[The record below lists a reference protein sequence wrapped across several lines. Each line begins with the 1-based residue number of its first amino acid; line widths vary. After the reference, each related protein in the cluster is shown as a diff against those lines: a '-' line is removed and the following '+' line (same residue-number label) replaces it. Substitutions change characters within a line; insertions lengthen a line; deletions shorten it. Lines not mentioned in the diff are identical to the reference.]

1 MRLSGK
7 RILVIIIMGV
17 LVSSI
22 VAGAMSYFN
31 RSSSTA
37 NINNNNNQILLNER
51 VNNIVDFCINS
62 LPNGTTTCDNRLGPL
77 LNKICNGENNT
88 AQQSLD
94 ACHDG
99 KVAQYYKVRNDE
111 IKKGN
116 TTVKGNNNATKM

>member
-7 RILVIIIMGV
+7 RILVIIIMAV

-37 NINNNNNQILLNER
+37 NNNQILLNER

-62 LPNGTTTCDNRLGPL
+62 LPNGTTMCDSRLGPL

-111 IKKGN
+111 INKRN
-116 TTVKGNNNATKM
+116 TMVKSNNNATKM

>member
-1 MRLSGK
+1 MA
-7 RILVIIIMGV
+7 V

-37 NINNNNNQILLNER
+37 NNNQILLNER

-62 LPNGTTTCDNRLGPL
+62 LPNGTTMCDSRLGPL

-88 AQQSLD
+88 
-94 ACHDG
+94 DG
-99 KVAQYYKVRNDE
+99 KMAQYYKVRNDE
-111 IKKGN
+111 INKRN
-116 TTVKGNNNATKM
+116 TMVKSNNNATKM

>member
-1 MRLSGK
+1 
-7 RILVIIIMGV
+7 MGV

-37 NINNNNNQILLNER
+37 NNNNQILLNER

-62 LPNGTTTCDNRLGPL
+62 LPNGTTTCDDRLGPL

-88 AQQSLD
+88 AQQSLN

-99 KVAQYYKVRNDE
+99 KVEQYYKVRNDE
-111 IKKGN
+111 IKKRN
-116 TTVKGNNNATKM
+116 TMVKSNNNATKM

>member
-1 MRLSGK
+1 MA
-7 RILVIIIMGV
+7 V
-17 LVSSI
+17 LASSI

-37 NINNNNNQILLNER
+37 NNNQILLNER

-62 LPNGTTTCDNRLGPL
+62 LPNGTTMCDSRLGPL

-99 KVAQYYKVRNDE
+99 KMAQYYKVRNDE
-111 IKKGN
+111 INKRN
-116 TTVKGNNNATKM
+116 TMVKSNNNATKM

>member
-7 RILVIIIMGV
+7 RILVIIIMAV

-37 NINNNNNQILLNER
+37 NNNQILLNER

-62 LPNGTTTCDNRLGPL
+62 LPNGTTMCDSRLGPL

-99 KVAQYYKVRNDE
+99 KMAQYYKVRNDE
-111 IKKGN
+111 INKRN
-116 TTVKGNNNATKM
+116 TMVKSNNNATKM

>member
-1 MRLSGK
+1 MRLGGK

-37 NINNNNNQILLNER
+37 NNNQILLNER
-51 VNNIVDFCINS
+51 FNNIVDFCINS

-77 LNKICNGENNT
+77 LDKICNGENNT

-99 KVAQYYKVRNDE
+99 KAAQYYKYMNDE
-111 IKKGN
+111 IKKRN
-116 TTVKGNNNATKM
+116 TMVKSNNNATKI

>member
-1 MRLSGK
+1 
-7 RILVIIIMGV
+7 MGV

-37 NINNNNNQILLNER
+37 NNNNQILLNER
-51 VNNIVDFCINS
+51 VNNIVGFCINS

-88 AQQSLD
+88 AQQLLD

-99 KVAQYYKVRNDE
+99 KVAQYYKVRIDE
-111 IKKGN
+111 IKKRN
-116 TTVKGNNNATKM
+116 TMVKSNDNATKM

>member
-7 RILVIIIMGV
+7 RILVIIIMAV

-37 NINNNNNQILLNER
+37 NNNQILLNER

-62 LPNGTTTCDNRLGPL
+62 LPNGTTMCDSRLGPL

-99 KVAQYYKVRNDE
+99 KMAQYYKVRNDE
-111 IKKGN
+111 INKRN
-116 TTVKGNNNATKM
+116 TMVKSNNNGAGS

>member
-37 NINNNNNQILLNER
+37 SNNNQILLNER
-51 VNNIVDFCINS
+51 VNNIVGFCINS

-111 IKKGN
+111 IKKRN
-116 TTVKGNNNATKM
+116 TIVKSNSNGTKM

>member
-1 MRLSGK
+1 
-7 RILVIIIMGV
+7 MGL

-37 NINNNNNQILLNER
+37 NNNQILLNER
-51 VNNIVDFCINS
+51 VNNVVDFCINS
-62 LPNGTTTCDNRLGPL
+62 LPNGTTTCDNRLGSL
-77 LNKICNGENNT
+77 LDKICNGENNT

-111 IKKGN
+111 IKKRN
-116 TTVKGNNNATKM
+116 TVAKSNNNATKM

>member
-7 RILVIIIMGV
+7 RILVIIIMAV
-17 LVSSI
+17 LISSI

-37 NINNNNNQILLNER
+37 NNNQILLNER

-62 LPNGTTTCDNRLGPL
+62 LPNGTTMCDSRLGPL

-99 KVAQYYKVRNDE
+99 KMAQYYKVRNDE
-111 IKKGN
+111 INKRN
-116 TTVKGNNNATKM
+116 TMVKSNNNATKM

>member
-37 NINNNNNQILLNER
+37 NNNQILLNER
-51 VNNIVDFCINS
+51 FNNIVDFCINS

-99 KVAQYYKVRNDE
+99 KAAQYYKFRNDE
-111 IKKGN
+111 IKKRN
-116 TTVKGNNNATKM
+116 TMVKSNNNATKM

>member
-37 NINNNNNQILLNER
+37 NNNNQILLNER

-99 KVAQYYKVRNDE
+99 KAAQYYKFRNDE
-111 IKKGN
+111 ITKRN
-116 TTVKGNNNATKM
+116 TMVKSKNNATKM

>member
-7 RILVIIIMGV
+7 RILVIIIMAV
-17 LVSSI
+17 LISSI

-37 NINNNNNQILLNER
+37 NNNQILLNER
-51 VNNIVDFCINS
+51 VNNIVGFCINS

-111 IKKGN
+111 IKKRN
-116 TTVKGNNNATKM
+116 TIVKSNSNGTKM

>member
-37 NINNNNNQILLNER
+37 NNNNNNQILLNER

-88 AQQSLD
+88 VQQSLD

-99 KVAQYYKVRNDE
+99 KAPQYYKVRNDE

-116 TTVKGNNNATKM
+116 TMIKRNNNARKM

>member
-37 NINNNNNQILLNER
+37 NNNQILLNER

-99 KVAQYYKVRNDE
+99 KMAQYYKVRNDE
-111 IKKGN
+111 IKKRN
-116 TTVKGNNNATKM
+116 TMVKSNNNPTKM

>member
-7 RILVIIIMGV
+7 RILVIIIMAV

-37 NINNNNNQILLNER
+37 NNNQILLNER

-62 LPNGTTTCDNRLGPL
+62 LPNGTTMCDSRLGPL

-99 KVAQYYKVRNDE
+99 KVAQYYKVRSDE
-111 IKKGN
+111 INKRN
-116 TTVKGNNNATKM
+116 TTVKSNNNATKM

>member
-7 RILVIIIMGV
+7 RILVIIIMAV

-37 NINNNNNQILLNER
+37 NNNQILLNER

-62 LPNGTTTCDNRLGPL
+62 LPNGTTMCDSRLGPL

-99 KVAQYYKVRNDE
+99 KIAQYYKVRNDE
-111 IKKGN
+111 INKRN
-116 TTVKGNNNATKM
+116 TMVKSNNNGAGS